1 MCVSVC
7 CSDGMGRSGT
17 YCLIDMVLNRLSKG
31 EGNPCCLY
39 VLRIYNSFC
48 CASGAKEIDIAAT
61 LEHIRDQRASMVR
74 TREQFEFALAC
85 VAEEVHSVLRTLPAP
100 ANGT

>member
-1 MCVSVC
+1 
-7 CSDGMGRSGT
+7 MGRSGT

-39 VLRIYNSFC
+39 VLTFEDLQLFC

-85 VAEEVHSVLRTLPAP
+85 VAEEVHSVLKTLPAP